1 MASMPNR
8 ILIMM
13 RKQILGTSF
22 AAAALVAGLTACD
35 SDKLISVNDNPNA
48 PATASSQALF
58 TNATVSLMSRLR
70 GSGFEHGI
78 SGVWDQHYAETQ
90 YAETDINNPR
100 NANVEAHWN
109 GFYVGPFQDY
119 NQILQQSTATV
130 NIIGPTLVMRAFLV
144 ESMTD
149 LWGDIPF
156 TEAGKG
162 SAGFTP
168 KYDAQSVIY
177 DSLFASLT
185 KAASIIKASSD
196 PSSPLFVRFGGT
208 DPVYGSSGESETVE
222 AAQWIKLANSIHAR
236 AALRI
241 SQADAA
247 KSKAELV
254 KALTG
259 DNVLKSNADNALMTW
274 PGGTVSNPLCLNWL
288 DSECGGT
295 RDDQRLSER
304 FIDTLKVTND
314 PRLFQYADPTG
325 ASFKA
330 VPTACDL
337 TYKGMPNGHISMN
350 VPNPCNPGKNF
361 GGSNYSRPA
370 LKIRLHDSPSYI
382 MTYSEL
388 LFIKAEAAERGWIAG
403 TAATFYADAIRAS
416 MEQWEVPSPDIDAYL
431 AQASVAYKG
440 GAAGLNQIAY
450 EKWVALFNLETEAY
464 AEYRRLNYPVLKPG
478 PSALTTTI
486 PGRVPYPD
494 IENSLNQANLAA
506 AKAAQGA
513 TDVTGKVWW
522 DK

>member
-1 MASMPNR
+1 M
-8 ILIMM
+8 MM
-13 RKQILGTSF
+13 RKHILGTSL
-22 AAAALVAGLTACD
+22 AAATLVAGLAACN
-35 SDKLISVNDNPNA
+35 SDKLISVNENPNA
-48 PATASSQALF
+48 PAAASSQALF
-58 TNATVSLMSRLR
+58 TNATVSMMGRLR
-70 GSGFEHGI
+70 GPGFEHGF

-100 NANVEAHWN
+100 NANVEAHWT

-119 NQILQQSTATV
+119 NQILTQSTA
-130 NIIGPTLVMRAFLV
+130 NPNLIGPALIMRAFLV
-144 ESMTD
+144 EAMTD
-149 LWGDIPF
+149 LWGDIPY

-162 SAGFTP
+162 SGTFTP
-168 KYDAQSVIY
+168 KYDAQAVVY
-177 DSLFASLT
+177 DSIFAALT
-185 KAASIIKASSD
+185 KAAGIFKPTTD
-196 PSSPLFVRFGGT
+196 VTSPNFARYGAT
-208 DPVYGSSGESETVE
+208 DPVYGNNGESETVE
-222 AAQWIKLANSIHAR
+222 AAKWTKLANSLHAR

-241 SQADAA
+241 SQADPA

-254 KALTG
+254 KALAG
-259 DNVLKSNADNALMTW
+259 PVLSSNADNALMTW

-304 FIDTLKVTND
+304 FIDTLKVAGD
-314 PRLFQYADPTG
+314 PRLFAYADPAA

-330 VPTACDL
+330 TPTACDL

-361 GGSNYSRPA
+361 GGSNYSRPT
-370 LKIRLHDSPSYI
+370 LNIRLADSPSYI

-403 TAATFYADAIRAS
+403 SAATFYADAIKAS
-416 MEQWEVPSPDIDAYL
+416 MEQWEVPAADIAAYL
-431 AQASVAYKG
+431 AKPSVQYKG
-440 GAAGLNQIAY
+440 GAAGLTQIAY
-450 EKWVALFNLETEAY
+450 EKWVSLFNLETEAY

-478 PSALTTTI
+478 PSALTSSI

-494 IENSLNQANLAA
+494 IENSLNKENLAA
-506 AKAAQGA
+506 AKTAQGA

-522 DK
+522 DKP